1 MLQNLSQFV
10 CLFIEMHYVHGE
22 SKNLLICSRY
32 ELSVKTKKFRIDIK
46 RCNKVL
52 FFKYRQKFVQNDKNC
67 TVHGEHDQC
76 ARRSKS
82 PTKSKSHLSKHFM
95 LNRLMLLLGHSCI
108 SVIGA
113 DMYIWL
119 YYKRVCLFNTI
130 QCYIVV
136 EQKSV
141 TPPTCIS
148 LQIHL
153 NTCIVWRTSFPLQN
167 DGWGRGEGY

>member
-1 MLQNLSQFV
+1 
-10 CLFIEMHYVHGE
+10 
-22 SKNLLICSRY
+22 
-32 ELSVKTKKFRIDIK
+32 
-46 RCNKVL
+46 
-52 FFKYRQKFVQNDKNC
+52 
-67 TVHGEHDQC
+67 
-76 ARRSKS
+76 
-82 PTKSKSHLSKHFM
+82 M

-130 QCYIVV
+130 QFYIVV

-153 NTCIVWRTSFPLQN
+153 NTCIVWRTTFPLQN
-167 DGWGRGEGY
+167 DGWGRGGGYELVTSRLLSKNYFTCVHFFQFVQVDLYLATTYLVDITCRKGCVLSSDPFFTCFYAAK

>member
-1 MLQNLSQFV
+1 
-10 CLFIEMHYVHGE
+10 
-22 SKNLLICSRY
+22 
-32 ELSVKTKKFRIDIK
+32 
-46 RCNKVL
+46 
-52 FFKYRQKFVQNDKNC
+52 
-67 TVHGEHDQC
+67 
-76 ARRSKS
+76 
-82 PTKSKSHLSKHFM
+82 M

-130 QCYIVV
+130 QCYIVD
-136 EQKSV
+136 EQTSV

-167 DGWGRGEGY
+167 DGLGRGGEEGLSTSDLATFIKELLYVCALFLVCASGSLPCYSSFSWFHLQKRLCVVIWSIFHSLLRCKMIST

>member
-1 MLQNLSQFV
+1 
-10 CLFIEMHYVHGE
+10 
-22 SKNLLICSRY
+22 
-32 ELSVKTKKFRIDIK
+32 
-46 RCNKVL
+46 
-52 FFKYRQKFVQNDKNC
+52 
-67 TVHGEHDQC
+67 
-76 ARRSKS
+76 
-82 PTKSKSHLSKHFM
+82 
-95 LNRLMLLLGHSCI
+95 MLLLGHSCI

-130 QCYIVV
+130 QCYIDV

-167 DGWGRGEGY
+167 DGWGRGGGWLLTSDNVTFIKELLYVCAKFLVCASGSLPCYNVFS

>member
-1 MLQNLSQFV
+1 MGS
-10 CLFIEMHYVHGE
+10 MTG
-22 SKNLLICSRY
+22 
-32 ELSVKTKKFRIDIK
+32 
-46 RCNKVL
+46 
-52 FFKYRQKFVQNDKNC
+52 
-67 TVHGEHDQC
+67 

-130 QCYIVV
+130 QCYIDV

-167 DGWGRGEGY
+167 DGWGRGGLFNSDIATFIKKLLHVWALFLVRAGGSIPCYNSSSCYFIVATLFYHLQKRLFDVIWSILCSLVHCKMISS

>member
-1 MLQNLSQFV
+1 
-10 CLFIEMHYVHGE
+10 
-22 SKNLLICSRY
+22 
-32 ELSVKTKKFRIDIK
+32 
-46 RCNKVL
+46 
-52 FFKYRQKFVQNDKNC
+52 
-67 TVHGEHDQC
+67 
-76 ARRSKS
+76 
-82 PTKSKSHLSKHFM
+82 
-95 LNRLMLLLGHSCI
+95 MLLLGHSCI

-130 QCYIVV
+130 QCYIDV

-167 DGWGRGEGY
+167 DGWGRGGGLGAF

>member
-1 MLQNLSQFV
+1 
-10 CLFIEMHYVHGE
+10 
-22 SKNLLICSRY
+22 
-32 ELSVKTKKFRIDIK
+32 
-46 RCNKVL
+46 
-52 FFKYRQKFVQNDKNC
+52 
-67 TVHGEHDQC
+67 
-76 ARRSKS
+76 
-82 PTKSKSHLSKHFM
+82 
-95 LNRLMLLLGHSCI
+95 MLLLGHSCI

-136 EQKSV
+136 EQTSV

-167 DGWGRGEGY
+167 DGWGRGGGAINYSDIATFIKELLYVCALFLVCASGSLPCYNVFS

>member
-1 MLQNLSQFV
+1 
-10 CLFIEMHYVHGE
+10 
-22 SKNLLICSRY
+22 
-32 ELSVKTKKFRIDIK
+32 
-46 RCNKVL
+46 
-52 FFKYRQKFVQNDKNC
+52 
-67 TVHGEHDQC
+67 
-76 ARRSKS
+76 
-82 PTKSKSHLSKHFM
+82 M

-130 QCYIVV
+130 QCYIVA

-153 NTCIVWRTSFPLQN
+153 NTCIVWRTTFPLQN
-167 DGWGRGEGY
+167 DGWGRGGGYELVTSRLLSKNYFNYVCALFLVCASGSLPCYNLFSWYHLQKRLCVVIWPIFHLFLRCKMIST

>member
-1 MLQNLSQFV
+1 M
-10 CLFIEMHYVHGE
+10 
-22 SKNLLICSRY
+22 
-32 ELSVKTKKFRIDIK
+32 
-46 RCNKVL
+46 NKIAP
-52 FFKYRQKFVQNDKNC
+52 C
-67 TVHGEHDQC
+67 MGSMTG

-167 DGWGRGEGY
+167 DGWGRGGGGGGFLTVTSRLSSKNYFTCGHFS